1 MGGMKFPDDV
11 SDDVRLRLRR
21 LEGQIRG
28 IQRMLDEGQD
38 CQAVVTQLAAAK
50 AALDRV
56 SYRLFAAGMRDCL
69 RAEGDRSAS
78 DGDGAADGE
87 ALDVATLEKLFL
99 KLS

>member
-1 MGGMKFPDDV
+1 MGGMRFPDDV

-56 SYRLFAAGMRDCL
+56 SYRLVAAGMRHCVIEASSDAD
-69 RAEGDRSAS
+69 AEGDR
-78 DGDGAADGE
+78 
-87 ALDVATLEKLFL
+87 LDVESLEKLFL

>member
-1 MGGMKFPDDV
+1 MKFPDDV

-28 IQRMLDEGQD
+28 LQRMLDEGQD
-38 CQAVVTQLAAAK
+38 CESIVTQLAAAK

-56 SYRLFAAGMRDCL
+56 GYRLVAAGMRHCARLEPD
-69 RAEGDRSAS
+69 AP
-78 DGDGAADGE
+78 ADDETG
-87 ALDVATLEKLFL
+87 LDVEDLEKLFL

>member
-1 MGGMKFPDDV
+1 MKFPDDV
-11 SDDVRLRLRR
+11 ADDVRLRLSR

-38 CQAVVTQLAAAK
+38 CQSVVTQLAAAK

-56 SYRLFAAGMRDCL
+56 SYRLVAAGMRHCVV
-69 RAEGDRSAS
+69 
-78 DGDGAADGE
+78 ADGE
-87 ALDVATLEKLFL
+87 PDPDGDDSADADRLDVDAMEKLFL

>member
-1 MGGMKFPDDV
+1 MKFPDDV

-28 IQRMLDEGQD
+28 VQRMLDEGQD
-38 CQAVVTQLAAAK
+38 SEAIVTQLAAAK

-56 SYRLFAAGMRDCL
+56 GYRLVAAGMRHC
-69 RAEGDRSAS
+69 ATGEGETDET
-78 DGDGAADGE
+78 G
-87 ALDVATLEKLFL
+87 LDVEDLEKLFL